1 MILVMIRTLI
11 LFTLVVVAL
20 RIMGKRQIGKLQPYE
35 LVIIIMLAELASLP
49 MADNRFPLVI
59 GIIAIIT
66 LAFLEVLISYTLL
79 KSQRL
84 RGFICGGPSIL
95 IENGK
100 VMEQELYKLR
110 YNINDLLEQL
120 RTKNF
125 PDIADVE
132 FAILE
137 TSGEISVIPK
147 SQKRP
152 INPADLNIPTDYEGI
167 PISLIIDGYV
177 IVHNLDKINLS
188 EQWLSSELSKFGI
201 HDLKQ
206 VLLASLDTQGNLFYQ
221 LKNQRA

>member
-1 MILVMIRTLI
+1 MILVMIRTII
-11 LFTLVVVAL
+11 LFILVVIAL

-59 GIIAIIT
+59 GVVAIIT
-66 LAFLEVLISYTLL
+66 LAFVEVFISYTAL
-79 KSQRL
+79 KSQHL
-84 RGFICGGPSIL
+84 REFICGSPSIL

-100 VMEQELYKLR
+100 ILEQELTRLR
-110 YNINDLLEQL
+110 YNVNDLLEQL

-132 FAILE
+132 YAILE

-152 INPADLNIPTDYEGI
+152 LSPADLHIPTEYEGL
-167 PISLIIDGYV
+167 PITLVIDGFV
-177 IVHNLDKINLS
+177 FVNNLQKINLS

-206 VLLASLDTQGNLFYQ
+206 VLLATLDTQGNLFYQ
-221 LKNQRA
+221 LKTQKA